1 MLMFF
6 RVGYIMK
13 LAREGKRMMDVNRI
27 IANNIEQVM
36 KRQNKKQ
43 IDLANAL
50 GITKQTMSKIMN
62 GARAINAMELREI
75 AAYLNVSMERL
86 VQIPEILPDTNVIH
100 AFMGRVKT
108 EEARK
113 GIALAD
119 ELSDRILFH
128 TRVLEN
134 GNAMERPWEEA
145 DE

>member
-1 MLMFF
+1 
-6 RVGYIMK
+6 
-13 LAREGKRMMDVNRI
+13 MMDVNRI

-86 VQIPEILPDTNVIH
+86 VQIPEILLDTNVIH